1 MSVYSRPVR
10 AVDAKAVVA
19 GAEGLAS
26 LPEVAARVIA
36 LAEDPHSSA
45 SEFDSV
51 ISRDPNLA
59 ARLLRI
65 ANSPYYSV
73 AGEIDTIARAVT
85 VIGTRQIR
93 DLTLGVAAI
102 RAFAGIPVELVSM
115 EDFWVHS
122 LYCAHLSRWLAAGKP
137 RLEDTVFVGGL
148 LHDIGQLLLFIEL
161 PEESREA
168 LWMVSE
174 GPDDLSMDVA
184 ERQVL
189 GFDHTEVGAELA
201 RQWNLP
207 QSLLE
212 CIAWHHRPERASP
225 DHAGEVA
232 IVHVANSV
240 AYLAETD
247 STDLYAGPPIL
258 EAAARLAVFDER
270 EVPRMVEESR
280 AEMAALRGAFG
291 V

>member
-1 MSVYSRPVR
+1 MSAISRTAGGR
-10 AVDAKAVVA
+10 DAKSLVA
-19 GAEGLAS
+19 NAAGLAS
-26 LPEVAARVIA
+26 LPEVVARVIA
-36 LAEDPHSSA
+36 LADDPNSTA
-45 SEFDSV
+45 SQFDSV

-65 ANSPYYSV
+65 ANSPYYSLT
-73 AGEIDTIARAVT
+73 GEIDTIARAVT
-85 VIGTRQIR
+85 VVGTRHIR

-102 RAFAGIPVELVSM
+102 RTFSGIPMELVSM

-122 LYCAHLSRWLAAGKP
+122 LYCAHLSRWLAAGVP
-137 RLEDTVFVGGL
+137 RMEDTVFVGGL
-148 LHDIGQLLLFIEL
+148 LHDIGQLLLFIQL
-161 PEESREA
+161 PDESREA

-174 GPDDLSMDVA
+174 GPDDLSMDAA

-201 RQWNLP
+201 RQWHLP
-207 QSLLE
+207 QALLE
-212 CIAWHHRPERASP
+212 CIAWHHQPGRASP
-225 DHAGEVA
+225 GHAREAA

-247 STDLYAGPPIL
+247 STDLFAGPPIL
-258 EAAARLAVFDER
+258 ESAARLAMFDER
-270 EVPRMVEESR
+270 DLPRMVAESR
-280 AEMAALRGAFG
+280 AEMAILRGAFG